1 MLISSKNLLLT
12 ARAGGFAIPHFNFWD
27 ALSARTHVAAAEKKR
42 VPILLAWAQK
52 HEADIDIDEA
62 LNLGKFYGAQA
73 KVPIVLHLDHGFS
86 PDLVK
91 YGIDHGFTSVMIDAS
106 AEKFD
111 KNVAMTK
118 DVVAYA
124 HQRGVVVEAEIGHVG
139 TGLSEADAN
148 QYTEVEAAVEF
159 VARTQVDSLA
169 VSIGTSHGVY
179 KSAQTPHLNF
189 ERLSELR
196 QAVPVPL
203 VLHGG
208 SSSGD
213 ANLRKAAEFGITKV
227 NIYTD
232 LANAALHAAQA
243 EPYES
248 VLKMIE
254 AEQHAI
260 ELLDEHYVDVFST
273 KKLYQVAE
281 KTIIGTL

>member
-12 ARAGGFAIPHFNFWD
+12 AREGGFAIPHFNFWD
-27 ALSARTHVAAAEKKR
+27 EMSARAHVAAAEKKN

-62 LNLGKFYGAQA
+62 LILGKFYGAHA

-111 KNVAMTK
+111 KNVAVTK
-118 DVVAYA
+118 DVVDYA
-124 HQRGVVVEAEIGHVG
+124 HQRGVVVEA
-139 TGLSEADAN
+139 
-148 QYTEVEAAVEF
+148 AVEF
-159 VARTQVDSLA
+159 VKRTNVDSLA

-179 KSAQTPHLNF
+179 KSAKTPHLNF

-196 QAVPVPL
+196 QAVAVPL

-213 ANLRKAAEFGITKV
+213 ENLSKAAALGITKV

-254 AEQHAI
+254 AEQKAV
-260 ELLDEHYVDVFST
+260 EALDEHYVDVFNT
-273 KKLYQVAE
+273 AKLHQVEE
-281 KTIIGTL
+281 KTVLGAL

>member
-1 MLISSKNLLLT
+1 MPISSKNLLLT
-12 ARAGGFAIPHFNFWD
+12 AREGGFAIPHFNFWD
-27 ALSARTHVAAAEKKR
+27 EMSARAHVAAAEKKN

-62 LNLGKFYGAQA
+62 LILGKFYGAHA

-111 KNVAMTK
+111 KNVAVTK
-118 DVVAYA
+118 DVVDYA

-139 TGLSEADAN
+139 TGLSADDAN

-159 VARTQVDSLA
+159 VKRTNVDSLA

-179 KSAQTPHLNF
+179 KSAKTPHLNF

-196 QAVPVPL
+196 QAVAVPL

-213 ANLRKAAEFGITKV
+213 ENLSKAAALGITKV

-254 AEQHAI
+254 AEQKAV
-260 ELLDEHYVDVFST
+260 EALDEHYVDVFNT
-273 KKLYQVAE
+273 AKLHQVEE
-281 KTIIGTL
+281 KTVLGAL

>member
-1 MLISSKNLLLT
+1 MLISSKDLLLT

-27 ALSARTHVAAAEKKR
+27 EISARAHVAAAEQKQ

-52 HEADIDIDEA
+52 HEADISIDEA

-91 YGIDHGFTSVMIDAS
+91 YGVDHGFTSVMIDAS

-111 KNVAMTK
+111 KNVATTK
-118 DVVAYA
+118 DVVNYA

-139 TGLSEADAN
+139 TGLSEDDAN
-148 QYTEVEAAVEF
+148 QYTEVDAAVEF
-159 VARTQVDSLA
+159 VKRTQVDSLA

-179 KSAQTPHLNF
+179 KSAKTPHLNF
-189 ERLSELR
+189 ERFSELR
-196 QAVPVPL
+196 KAVPIPL

-213 ANLRKAAEFGITKV
+213 DNLNKAASLVITKV

-243 EPYES
+243 QKYAS
-248 VLKMIE
+248 ILKMIE
-254 AEQHAI
+254 AEQDAVKS
-260 ELLDEHYVDVFST
+260 LDEHYIDIFNTV
-273 KKLYQVAE
+273 KLSQIKPA
-281 KTIIGTL
+281 TAIGTL

>member
-12 ARAGGFAIPHFNFWD
+12 AREGGIAIPHFNFWD
-27 ALSARTHVAAAEKKR
+27 ELSARAHVAAAEKKQ

-62 LNLGKFYGAQA
+62 LDLGRFYGAQA

-91 YGIDHGFTSVMIDAS
+91 YGVDHGFTSVMIDAS
-106 AEKFD
+106 AESFE
-111 KNVAMTK
+111 KNVAVTK
-118 DVVAYA
+118 DVVDYA

-139 TGLSEADAN
+139 TGLSEDDAN

-159 VARTQVDSLA
+159 VKRTQVDSLA

-189 ERLSELR
+189 ERLSALR
-196 QAVPVPL
+196 HAVSVPL

-213 ANLRKAAEFGITKV
+213 DNLRKAATLGITKV

-232 LANAALHAAQA
+232 LANAALHAAQSQR
-243 EPYES
+243 YES

-254 AEQHAI
+254 AEQQAI
-260 ELLDEHYVDVFST
+260 ETLDEHYIDVFNTT
-273 KKLYQVAE
+273 KLHQVEAQ
-281 KTIIGTL
+281 TALGAL